1 MTRRD
6 QLFKWAVYALGLL
19 PVWVLDAF
27 VLSRYPLFGVT
38 PILLP
43 VAAAAVAV
51 LEGAV
56 GGAGFGLWIGLIWA
70 LSYPGVPA
78 AMIFLLTLAGFF
90 TGTLSQYALRSSFV
104 GCIVCAAACLAL
116 LELFQVISGVIIQL
130 GPLPALLS
138 IALREWLLSL
148 CWTPLIYLIFY
159 RIYRRVGG
167 QKLA

>member
-19 PVWVLDAF
+19 PIWVLDAF

-51 LEGAV
+51 LEGSA
-56 GGAGFGLWIGLIWA
+56 GGAGFALWIGLIWT

-78 AMIFLLTLAGFF
+78 AMIFLLTLSGLLV
-90 TGTLSQYALRSSFV
+90 GTLSQYALRSSFV
-104 GCIVCAAACLAL
+104 GCMVCSAACLAL
-116 LELFQVISGVIIQL
+116 LELFQVASGVIVQL
-130 GPLPALLS
+130 GPLYALLS
-138 IALREWLLSL
+138 TAFREWLLSL
-148 CWTPLIYLIFY
+148 CWTPAVYLIFS

-167 QKLA
+167 QRLA

>member
-19 PVWVLDAF
+19 PIWVLDAF

-56 GGAGFGLWIGLIWA
+56 GGAGFGLWIGL
-70 LSYPGVPA
+70 
-78 AMIFLLTLAGFF
+78 LTLAGFF
-90 TGTLSQYALRSSFV
+90 TGTLSRYALRSSFA

-130 GPLPALLS
+130 GPLSALLS